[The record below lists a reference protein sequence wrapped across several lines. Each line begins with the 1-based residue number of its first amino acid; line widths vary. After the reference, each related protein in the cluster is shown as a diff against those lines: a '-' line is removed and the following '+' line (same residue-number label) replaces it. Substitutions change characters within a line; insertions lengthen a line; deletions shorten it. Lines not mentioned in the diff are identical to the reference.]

1 MAMTGLFVLGTGLFL
16 LTAAGYPAVS
26 RKMRGLFYGWLMA
39 GLGAL
44 IMAVGTVP
52 LFQGLPVWNP
62 VLRNAFGWTTGQMS
76 WAFAVTR
83 LEGGLFGPV
92 EGLLI
97 EKLGPRR
104 MVFIGMTILGSGFVL
119 FSQVTE
125 LWQLYAVFFIMSMGA
140 ALGTWLPMMTV
151 MNHWF
156 IQQKTRA
163 MAIVMQGFAIGGIF
177 IPLAL
182 AWSIGGTDPNVSE
195 RFGWSAT
202 SLAVGLII
210 IGAAL
215 PLSLLVRNRPE
226 DVGLTPDGDP
236 PDSLAASTAGT
247 TVTGPET
254 EEEGYTW
261 QEAIRTRAFWL
272 ISFGHAAS
280 SIVIVS
286 IMVHLGLM
294 LDDKGFSLQ
303 IISAVVAL
311 YTGVNAIFIAI
322 GGYLGDRLPIRLVA
336 FGFSAFQSV
345 AVVTLV
351 IAQNTETLFLFA
363 VLLGIGFGGRTPV
376 TTSIRGVYFGRKA
389 FAAITGISMVPMNIL
404 LFIAPLFAGYMRDAT
419 GNYDLAFLTIA
430 LVCLI
435 GSGLFL
441 LLGDP
446 KPAPASPNLGAQTAD

>member
-1 MAMTGLFVLGTGLFL
+1 MTLTGLLILGSGLFL
-16 LTAAGYPAVS
+16 IASASFPEVS
-26 RKMRGLFYGWLMA
+26 QRIRGMFYGWLMA

-52 LFQGLPVWNP
+52 LFQGLPIWNP
-62 VLRNAFGWTTGQMS
+62 VLRNAFGWSTGQMS

-83 LEGGLFGPV
+83 IEGGLFGPV

-104 MVFIGMTILGSGFVL
+104 MVFIGMTILGCGFVI
-119 FSQVTE
+119 FSQVSE
-125 LWQLYAVFFIMSMGA
+125 LWHLYVAFFVMSMGA

-156 IQQKTRA
+156 IQKKTRA
-163 MAIVMQGFAIGGIF
+163 MGVVMQGFALGGVV
-177 IPLAL
+177 IPLLL
-182 AWSIGGTDPNVSE
+182 AWSVGGTDPNVSE

-202 SLAVGLII
+202 SLAVGVII
-210 IGAAL
+210 LAAAL
-215 PLSLLVRNRPE
+215 PFSRMVRNRPE
-226 DVGLTPDGDP
+226 DLGLKPDGES
-236 PDSLAASTAGT
+236 PDSLAASPVGARETS
-247 TVTGPET
+247 PEA
-254 EEEGYTW
+254 ELEGYTW
-261 QEAIRTRAFWL
+261 QEAIRTPTFYL
-272 ISFGHAAS
+272 ISFGHACS

-286 IMVHLGLM
+286 IMVHLGIL
-294 LDDKGFSLQ
+294 LDDRGFSLQ
-303 IISAVVAL
+303 IISAVVAT

-322 GGYLGDRLPIRLVA
+322 GGYLGDKYPIRFVA

-345 AVVTLV
+345 AVVVLV
-351 IAQNTETLFLFA
+351 MAHSTEMLFLFA
-363 VLLGIGFGGRTPV
+363 ILLGVGFGGRTPV

-404 LFIAPLFAGYMRDAT
+404 LFSAPLYAGYMRDAT
-419 GNYDLAFLTIA
+419 GTYDVAFLTIA
-430 LVCLI
+430 LVCLV

-446 KPAPASPNLGAQTAD
+446 AGMHSQAVGSPVAAD

>member
-1 MAMTGLFVLGTGLFL
+1 M
-16 LTAAGYPAVS
+16 
-26 RKMRGLFYGWLMA
+26 
-39 GLGAL
+39 
-44 IMAVGTVP
+44 
-52 LFQGLPVWNP
+52 
-62 VLRNAFGWTTGQMS
+62 
-76 WAFAVTR
+76 
-83 LEGGLFGPV
+83 
-92 EGLLI
+92 
-97 EKLGPRR
+97 
-104 MVFIGMTILGSGFVL
+104 
-119 FSQVTE
+119 
-125 LWQLYAVFFIMSMGA
+125 
-140 ALGTWLPMMTV
+140 
-151 MNHWF
+151 
-156 IQQKTRA
+156 
-163 MAIVMQGFAIGGIF
+163 
-177 IPLAL
+177 
-182 AWSIGGTDPNVSE
+182 
-195 RFGWSAT
+195 
-202 SLAVGLII
+202 VGLII

-215 PLSLLVRNRPE
+215 PLSCLVRNRPE

-236 PDSLAASTAGT
+236 PDSLAASTAGA

-294 LDDKGFSLQ
+294 LDDRGFSLQ

-311 YTGVNAIFIAI
+311 YTGVNAIFIAV